1 MKKKVQK
8 EVQKEKIIA
17 YKVTDPD
24 FTCRGTKYEVGST
37 VSVEGELKLCKN
49 GIHFCRY
56 INKCFSYYSFDSNN
70 KVLEIEILGDYIGDI
85 EEKEC
90 ASSIRV
96 LREIKWDEVLK
107 LSNQGHNNNGHSN
120 AGDLNAGGLNAG
132 DQNAGNQNAGNQ
144 NAGHRNA
151 GDQNA
156 GNQNAGNQNAGHR
169 NAGHRNAGHLNAGH
183 RNAGDQNAG
192 NQNAGHRNAGHRNAG
207 HLNAGHLNAGDQN
220 AGHLNSNSSD
230 KIRIFNKWFNID
242 EASDIYFPSFVWF
255 DLISFVS
262 HDTATEEEK
271 IKYKKEIEMCGGFV
285 KVLEYKEA
293 FKLSWDNANK
303 TDRKKIKDIIGFD
316 NQVFFDIS
324 GIDVSKELGE

>member
-1 MKKKVQK
+1 MKKKVKK
-8 EVQKEKIIA
+8 EVKKEAIIA
-17 YKVTDPD
+17 YKVTGPD
-24 FTCRGTKYEVGST
+24 FTCLGTKYEVGST
-37 VSVEGELKLCKN
+37 VSVEGELKLCAN

-85 EEKEC
+85 EDKEC
-90 ASSIRV
+90 TSSIIV

-107 LSNQGHNNNGHSN
+107 LSNQGHGNNGHS
-120 AGDLNAGGLNAG
+120 NAG

-144 NAGHRNA
+144 NAGHQNAGHLNAGDRNA
-151 GDQNA
+151 GHLNA
-156 GNQNAGNQNAGHR
+156 GNQNAGNQNAGH
-169 NAGHRNAGHLNAGH
+169 LNAGN
-183 RNAGDQNAG
+183 R
-192 NQNAGHRNAGHRNAG
+192 
-207 HLNAGHLNAGDQN
+207 N
-220 AGHLNSNSSD
+220 AGHLNSNNSD

-242 EASDIYFPSFVWF
+242 EASGIYFPDFVWF
-255 DLISFVS
+255 NLISFVS

-271 IKYKKEIEMCGGFV
+271 TKYKKEIEICGGFV
-285 KVLEYKEA
+285 KVLEYKDA
-293 FKLSWDNANK
+293 FKLSWDNANE

>member
-1 MKKKVQK
+1 MKKKVKK
-8 EVQKEKIIA
+8 EVKKEAIIA
-17 YKVTDPD
+17 YKVTGPD
-24 FTCRGTKYEVGST
+24 FTCLGTKYEVGST
-37 VSVEGELKLCKN
+37 VSVEGELKLCAN

-85 EEKEC
+85 EDKEC
-90 ASSIRV
+90 TSSIIV

-107 LSNQGHNNNGHSN
+107 LSNQGHGNNGHS
-120 AGDLNAGGLNAG
+120 NAG

-144 NAGHRNA
+144 NAGHQNAGHLNAGDRNA
-151 GDQNA
+151 GHLNA
-156 GNQNAGNQNAGHR
+156 GNQNAGNQNAGH
-169 NAGHRNAGHLNAGH
+169 LNAGN
-183 RNAGDQNAG
+183 RNAG
-192 NQNAGHRNAGHRNAG
+192 NQNAGH
-207 HLNAGHLNAGDQN
+207 LNAGNRN
-220 AGHLNSNSSD
+220 AGHLNSNNSD

-242 EASDIYFPSFVWF
+242 EASGIYFPDFVWF
-255 DLISFVS
+255 NLISFVS

-271 IKYKKEIEMCGGFV
+271 TKYKKEIEICGGFV
-285 KVLEYKEA
+285 KVLEYKDA
-293 FKLSWDNANK
+293 FKLSWDNANE